1 MCNKRHKWNMQEIE
15 KVLILRRQGITLNK
29 IGQLFNVT
37 GNAVRKAL
45 QRHCTMYQKNV
56 KIKPYN
62 LFFTIDNIIKD
73 GIKNQIICLK
83 NNNLYHKGQVV
94 CKTRAVIIIN
104 KVRVENNLPTLRV
117 IK

>member
-1 MCNKRHKWNMQEIE
+1 MQEIE
-15 KVLILRRQGITLNK
+15 RVLILRRQGITLNK
-29 IGQLFNVT
+29 IGELFDVT

-56 KIKPYN
+56 KIKLYN
-62 LFFTIDNIIKD
+62 LFFTIDNIIQE
-73 GIKNQIICLK
+73 GIKNKIIYLK
-83 NNNLYHKGQVV
+83 NNSLYYKKQII

-117 IK
+117 RR